1 MHGAMRFIH
10 FTFIMNRARKRNA
23 AKRAVSA
30 ASSSADTP
38 PPAYAQGSGNGGLVM
53 RGNVVTGPVNRSIHS
68 SFPKAQV
75 EVA

>member
-1 MHGAMRFIH
+1 
-10 FTFIMNRARKRNA
+10 MNRARKRNA

-38 PPAYAQGSGNGGLVM
+38 PPAYAQGTAAGNGGLIM